1 MDLWLLEV
9 FFVAAAISPPSLIP
23 AFWLSPPSLIPAF
36 WLSPF
41 GLLAITSIHG
51 VLEHGVPYIGLLA
64 FFGCSSFITS
74 TGTWGALCYVDGY
87 WVVCWTYDFL
97 ISWRPEKFNAFSIF
111 IVAEHTAHAL
121 GVFLKIVRAN
131 W

>member
-9 FFVAAAISPPSLIP
+9 FLVAAAI
-23 AFWLSPPSLIPAF
+23 SPPSLIPAF

-64 FFGCSSFITS
+64 FFWLQQLYHLHWYMGCPL
-74 TGTWGALCYVDGY
+74 LCG
-87 WVVCWTYDFL
+87 WL
-97 ISWRPEKFNAFSIF
+97 
-111 IVAEHTAHAL
+111 L
-121 GVFLKIVRAN
+121 GGVLDV
-131 W
+131 

>member
-23 AFWLSPPSLIPAF
+23 AFWLSPPSFIPAF

-41 GLLAITSIHG
+41 GLWSWCVDSGFLAIDTWCPLAMWMAIHG
-51 VLEHGVPYIGLLA
+51 IFLLC
-64 FFGCSSFITS
+64 G
-74 TGTWGALCYVDGY
+74 WLK
-87 WVVCWTYDFL
+87 VVCWTYDFL
-97 ISWRPEKFNAFSIF
+97 ISWRPEKFYAFSIF

-121 GVFLKIVRAN
+121 EVFL
-131 W
+131 